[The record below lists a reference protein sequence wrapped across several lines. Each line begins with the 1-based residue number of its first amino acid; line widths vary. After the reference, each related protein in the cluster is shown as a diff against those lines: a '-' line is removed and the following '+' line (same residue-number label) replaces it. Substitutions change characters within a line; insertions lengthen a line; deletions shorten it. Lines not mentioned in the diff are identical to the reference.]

1 MGLLGRCSC
10 RLKNQKSVK
19 SEVLQVR
26 KGGVELLHELGVQLF
41 CSKCL
46 EQFWECM
53 SYSCF

>member
-26 KGGVELLHELGVQLF
+26 KGGVELLHELRVQLF